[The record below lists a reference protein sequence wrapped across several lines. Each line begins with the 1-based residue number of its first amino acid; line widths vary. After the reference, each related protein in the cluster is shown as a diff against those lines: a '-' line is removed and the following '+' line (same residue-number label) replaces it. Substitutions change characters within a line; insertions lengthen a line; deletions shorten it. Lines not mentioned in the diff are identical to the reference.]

1 MQFTAKDIAALL
13 GGKLEGDPS
22 KIVTGIAKI
31 EEATTSSLSFIAHPK
46 YEQYAD
52 TTLAGILLINETLQV
67 TNDKV
72 AALIRVPDPY
82 ASFTRLLEMYQQIV
96 SQSGK
101 TGIQQPSYI
110 GSDSTYGNDFF
121 LGAFAYIGDKVTI
134 GNDVKIYPGTYIG
147 DEVRIGD
154 HTVIHAGAK
163 VYSGCRIGSGCV
175 IHAGAVIGGDGFGF
189 APLPDGSYKKI
200 PQLGIVEIG
209 NNVEIGANTVID
221 RATLG
226 ATVIKDGVKL
236 DNLIHIAHNV
246 EIGQNT
252 VMAAQTG
259 ISGSTRIGQ
268 GVMIGGQ
275 VGIVGHIK
283 IADGVKINAQSGVSK
298 SIEQKG
304 KGVTGSPAGD
314 FREHYKGLAYVKRI
328 PELLKRIEELEKK
341 INTNTPANSADKS
354 RK

>member
-13 GGKLEGDPS
+13 GGKLEGSPS
-22 KIVTGIAKI
+22 KVVTSIAKI
-31 EEATTSSLSFIAHPK
+31 EEAGPSSLSFIGHPK
-46 YEQYAD
+46 YEQYAQ
-52 TTLAGILLINETLQV
+52 TTQAGILLISETLPV

-72 AALIRVPDPY
+72 AALIRVADPY
-82 ASFTRLLEMYQQIV
+82 ASFTQLLEIYQQIV
-96 SQSGK
+96 SQSGRS
-101 TGIQQPSYI
+101 GIQQPSYI
-110 GSDSTYGNDFF
+110 GSDSVYGPDFF

-134 GNDVKIYPGTYIG
+134 GHNVKIYPGAYIG

-154 HTVIHAGAK
+154 GTVIHAGAK
-163 VYSGCRIGSGCV
+163 VYDGCTIGSGCV
-175 IHAGAVIGGDGFGF
+175 IHAGAVIGSDGFGF

-200 PQLGIVEIG
+200 PQMGIVEIG

-226 ATVIKDGVKL
+226 ATVISGGVKL

-246 EIGQNT
+246 EIGENT

-259 ISGSTRIGQ
+259 ISGSTRVGR

-275 VGIVGHIK
+275 VGIVGHIR
-283 IADGVKINAQSGVSK
+283 IADGVRINAQSGVSK
-298 SIEQKG
+298 SITEKG
-304 KGVTGSPAGD
+304 KGITGSPAGD
-314 FREHYKGLAYVKRI
+314 FREHYKGLAYTRRI

-341 INTNTPANSADKS
+341 ISDLG
-354 RK
+354 